1 MQQRMEIIKFNEK
14 LPMRLYC
21 YRLTELKAHWHSGI
35 EIMLILKGDC
45 SVIVNDQIV
54 NMKEDDIILI
64 NDNTVHELKSEKGCN
79 LIALGEIR
87 PQLTDGVSYN
97 LTLTQQ
103 LPPIKTD
110 FIKSNASSPNL

>member
-35 EIMLILKGDC
+35 EIILILKGDC

-54 NMKEDDIILI
+54 NMQEDDERRLERASFDPKKSMMLAVILPMLPKTEFYSIITI
-64 NDNTVHELKSEKGCN
+64 T
-79 LIALGEIR
+79 I
-87 PQLTDGVSYN
+87 
-97 LTLTQQ
+97 
-103 LPPIKTD
+103 
-110 FIKSNASSPNL
+110 

>member
-35 EIMLILKGDC
+35 EIILILKGDC

-54 NMKEDDIILI
+54 NMK
-64 NDNTVHELKSEKGCN
+64 
-79 LIALGEIR
+79 
-87 PQLTDGVSYN
+87 
-97 LTLTQQ
+97 
-103 LPPIKTD
+103 
-110 FIKSNASSPNL
+110 